1 MFSLKGICMSIMSV
15 LCEPC
20 FSSLISSTKLK
31 KVNVEGLF
39 DIIVNYTFSGLQVKR
54 ARSKGGYA
62 GPDGTKSV
70 FGQMASKLS
79 SFGADSL
86 MLPHRV
92 WKVKFVGQCD
102 VYHFMRVTL
111 FWCSNI

>member
-1 MFSLKGICMSIMSV
+1 M
-15 LCEPC
+15 
-20 FSSLISSTKLK
+20 
-31 KVNVEGLF
+31 
-39 DIIVNYTFSGLQVKR
+39 KR

-70 FGQMASKLS
+70 FGQMANKLS

-92 WKVKFVGQCD
+92 WKVKFVGQLD
-102 VYHFMRVTL
+102 V
-111 FWCSNI
+111 

>member
-1 MFSLKGICMSIMSV
+1 MISFEKKSETNIEFLYKGICMSIMS
-15 LCEPC
+15 LSCEPC
-20 FSSLISSTKLK
+20 FSLLISLTELK
-31 KVNVEGLF
+31 IVNEEGLF
-39 DIIVNYTFSGLQVKR
+39 YIFVNYTFSGLQVKR

-70 FGQMASKLS
+70 FGQMANKLS

-92 WKVKFVGQCD
+92 WKVKFVGQLD
-102 VYHFMRVTL
+102 V
-111 FWCSNI
+111 